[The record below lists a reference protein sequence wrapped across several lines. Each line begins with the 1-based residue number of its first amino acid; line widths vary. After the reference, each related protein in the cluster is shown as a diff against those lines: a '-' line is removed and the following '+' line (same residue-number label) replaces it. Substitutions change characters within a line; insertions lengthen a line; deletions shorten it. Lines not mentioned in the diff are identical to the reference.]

1 MRRSRI
7 NNYLSKKYNRR
18 HKTLTK
24 KNNYRVKLEPC
35 EIINVHG
42 EKVILPTSFPGN
54 LYVHIFLNPDR
65 HYPIESFN
73 NDYFGKLYRKYRI
86 KCYGK

>member
-7 NNYLSKKYNRR
+7 NNYLTKKYNRR
-18 HKTLTK
+18 HKMLSK
-24 KNNYRVKLEPC
+24 KNNRSKLEPC
-35 EIINVHG
+35 EIINAHG

-73 NDYFGKLYRKYRI
+73 NDYFIKLYK
-86 KCYGK
+86 K